1 MGTDAWIVLSIVISF
16 FLLLAAAQHV
26 IEIVKEKN
34 YAPGNTIILI
44 YDIGLP
50 ISLWALL
57 MSNGSIGA

>member
-26 IEIVKEKN
+26 VEIVKEKN
-34 YAPGNTIILI
+34 HTPGNTVILI

-57 MSNGSIGA
+57 LANGSIGS